1 MRAPVATHLGIL
13 FGFVQTEECSLRNNM
28 GAVCIAS
35 HGRRWIKFPN
45 HILGGSKVNYTCY
58 DTSPIISNEGLC
70 SASSEKQGRIRL
82 QSFTD
87 AIFGTL
93 VILGSLSD
101 VNLHLV
107 LVSLKGG
114 S

>member
-13 FGFVQTEECSLRNNM
+13 YGFVQTEECSLRNNM
-28 GAVCIAS
+28 GALCIVS
-35 HGRRWIKFPN
+35 NGRWIKFAN

-70 SASSEKQGRIRL
+70 SASSEKQGRGIRL

-101 VNLHLV
+101 VDLHLV